1 MVALVVIM
9 ASIAVALT
17 VVAIT
22 VVYAQAWPWALVLL
36 LSVLL
41 RSVLRPRV
49 LITPPAITA
58 LPPRSLVR
66 TATIFTP
73 LQPLRTHA
81 IMAAIRA
88 EIGNAEANARALR
101 PAHSRCHRIS

>member
-1 MVALVVIM
+1 VALVVIM

-22 VVYAQAWPWALVLL
+22 VVYAQAWPWAL
-36 LSVLL
+36 VLL